1 MQTTLTDILLST
13 GKISPKEASDIKDEL
28 LRTGENEEDFL
39 LKKFSEDVV
48 FDAKSKFYGVP
59 LKKIKDD
66 YVVPNNILSLIP
78 EEVASN
84 YKFIPLAKE
93 GSLLQIGMVNPQD
106 IRASDAIKFILT
118 SKNLNAQIF
127 LITNTQFEKLF
138 KHYSALGTEVKE
150 ALENLEEEEISKKD
164 IEDIVQE
171 KQESMDED
179 APISKVV
186 AVIFKHAYEGRA
198 SDIHIEPMEKD
209 TRVRFRI
216 DGVLHASLTLPKDT
230 HSSIV
235 SKIKILSN
243 LKIDEMRVP
252 QDGRFRTRISGNS
265 IDFRVST
272 FPTVEG
278 EKVVLRLLDPNASV
292 KPLEE
297 RGFIGYSF
305 KAIERAF
312 KKPFGM
318 ILTTGPT
325 GSGKSTTLQSA
336 VGVLNNEKV
345 NIVSLEDPVEYYID
359 GINQSQVRP
368 EINYDFASGLRSILR
383 QDPDVIMVG
392 EIRDSDTA
400 ALSVHAALTGHV
412 VLSTLHTN
420 DAIGVIPRLIDM
432 EVEPFLLPSALNLI
446 IAQRLVKKLCNEC
459 KQETKPEGRARE
471 ILDENIAQM
480 PKFLQEELKKEELK
494 IYQAKGC
501 SNCGHKGTVGRTV
514 IFEVLEMTPEL
525 KDIILK
531 GRIEEEIG
539 EEAKRQNMITM
550 RQDGVLKAL
559 KGIVLLEDVL
569 QSTI

>member
-1 MQTTLTDILLST
+1 MPVTLTDILLST
-13 GKISPKEASDIKDEL
+13 GDISQEQAAAFKDETSK
-28 LRTGENEEDFL
+28 TGDNEEDIL
-39 LKKFSEDVV
+39 LKKLPEDVV
-48 FDAKSKFYGVP
+48 FEAKSKFYGVP
-59 LKKIKDD
+59 LKKLGED
-66 YVVPNNILSLIP
+66 YIVPNNVLALIP
-78 EEVASN
+78 EEVSGN
-84 YKFIPLAKE
+84 YKFIPIAKE

-106 IRASDAIKFILT
+106 IKASDAIKFILT

-127 LITNTQFEKLF
+127 LITNTQFENLF
-138 KHYSALGTEVKE
+138 KHYSALGTEIKE
-150 ALENLEEEEISKKD
+150 ALETLDEEEISKKD
-164 IEDIVQE
+164 IEDIVE
-171 KQESMDED
+171 KKQESMEEE

-198 SDIHIEPMEKD
+198 SDIHIEPLEKE

-216 DGVLHASLTLPKDT
+216 DGVLHSSLTLPKDT

-252 QDGRFRTRISGNS
+252 QDGRFRTRIGGNPV
-265 IDFRVST
+265 DFRVST

-278 EKVVLRLLDPNASV
+278 EKVVLRLLDPNASA
-292 KPLEE
+292 KPLNE
-297 RGFIGYSF
+297 RGFIGYSY
-305 KAIERAF
+305 KAIERAL

-325 GSGKSTTLQSA
+325 GSGKSTTLQSL
-336 VGVLNNEKV
+336 VGELNDDKV

-368 EINYDFASGLRSILR
+368 EIDYSFASGLRSILR
-383 QDPDVIMVG
+383 QDPDIIMVG
-392 EIRDSDTA
+392 EIRDSETA

-420 DAIGVIPRLIDM
+420 DAVGVIPRLIDM
-432 EVEPFLLPSALNLI
+432 EVEPFLLPSALNLV
-446 IAQRLVKKLCNEC
+446 IAQRLVKRLCSDC
-459 KQETKPEGRARE
+459 KQAVTPEGRAKE
-471 ILDENIAQM
+471 ILDENISQM
-480 PKFLQEELKKEELK
+480 PNFLQEELKKEELK

-501 SNCGHKGTVGRTV
+501 PKCGNKGTVGRTV

-525 KDIILK
+525 KDIILS
-531 GRIEEEIG
+531 GDV
-539 EEAKRQNMITM
+539 EAKIGKEAERQNMITM
-550 RQDGVLKAL
+550 RQDGILKAL
-559 KGIVLLEDVL
+559 KGLVSLEDVL